1 MTTQFD
7 LEAAR
12 KGAPV
17 QTRGGSPARIVCFNA
32 EGKNPLVVLLKET
45 DPDSSDF
52 GHEDVWLYSAGGKFN
67 EGSPFSSGNLDLV
80 MA

>member
-1 MTTQFD
+1 MKPFD

-12 KGAPV
+12 KGLPV

-32 EGKNPLVVLLKET
+32 EGPNPLVVLLK
-45 DPDSSDF
+45 DDDKDSSMF

-67 EGSPFSSGNLDLV
+67 EGSAFSTGNLDLV